1 MELDDFLEPEVLIA
15 VAVTAAVATPGVRR
29 VLRQGAV
36 YGLAGLMMA
45 GDRIAGAARNAA
57 QSAQDFTNRRR
68 TEERPEEAERRNQGS
83 PQVVTG

>member
-45 GDRIAGAARNAA
+45 GDRIAGAARSAA

-68 TEERPEEAERRNQGS
+68 TEERPEEAERRSQGS
-83 PQVVTG
+83 PQVATS